1 MYTTLQIAS
10 ALKIKIEPPI
20 SMLCSEHK
28 RIRDIAVTLVPSKGV
43 SVDAMCSILRQR
55 AREDDEDT
63 TSVFKVVS
71 LRVLPDF
78 TNRGELLLKDIVEL
92 CSEDTCSVVSL
103 AETIG
108 DIVRITKCDA
118 PNVQSS
124 AVAALAASFYDVKNR
139 EKLYVV
145 FEFCSSITVLL
156 TLVPEHRYEL
166 ISTASSSHL
175 MSTCAAI
182 SLVRSREKKKT
193 KRRKTNAASK
203 RRDRIILSL
212 LQSLRHET
220 RKDVQRLA
228 ADVLFSIK
236 SPTIVSTIRA
246 MIAPKLNGVSILR
259 DGPWVRSV
267 CRISMFEEYHT
278 ESFLCCTL
286 SVSLVKLYTR

>member
-1 MYTTLQIAS
+1 MNHDLKSNLARHCIQSRISSFASEDEEDVVYTTLQIAS

-124 AVAALAASFYDVKNR
+124 AVAALAASFYDVK
-139 EKLYVV
+139 KQGQ
-145 FEFCSSITVLL
+145 
-156 TLVPEHRYEL
+156 
-166 ISTASSSHL
+166 A
-175 MSTCAAI
+175 
-182 SLVRSREKKKT
+182 
-193 KRRKTNAASK
+193 
-203 RRDRIILSL
+203 
-212 LQSLRHET
+212 
-220 RKDVQRLA
+220 
-228 ADVLFSIK
+228 
-236 SPTIVSTIRA
+236 
-246 MIAPKLNGVSILR
+246 
-259 DGPWVRSV
+259 VRSV
-267 CRISMFEEYHT
+267 RVLFEYHCIT
-278 ESFLCCTL
+278 HTRPRTQVRAHLNCLLVTSHVNMCCNF
-286 SVSLVKLYTR
+286 TRA